1 MSSARGISRSR
12 SSSRSFAP
20 KWCAKAV
27 ARSPEMEDDLKN
39 SLLSVCIQLHRS
51 DVRYIL
57 VGGVAVALHGYYRHS
72 MGPTG
77 ELTSKPDIDLWFE
90 PTYGNYFKLLNA
102 LAAIGV
108 DVSEFQGE
116 VSPDPKRSFFKLDLG
131 EFTLDTLPRINADI
145 PFGEAYARKENVA
158 LDGIQIHYIG
168 YEDLLKDKQS
178 SARQKDKEDIKHL
191 RRQRGEG

>member
-1 MSSARGISRSR
+1 
-12 SSSRSFAP
+12 
-20 KWCAKAV
+20 
-27 ARSPEMEDDLKN
+27 MEEELKN

-77 ELTSKPDIDLWFE
+77 KLTSKPDIDLWFE
-90 PTYGNYFKLLNA
+90 PTYGNYFNLLSA

-108 DVSEFQGE
+108 DVSEYQNE
-116 VSPDPKRSFFKLDLG
+116 DSPDPKRSFFKLDLDG
-131 EFTLDTLPRINADI
+131 FTLDTLPRINADI
-145 PFGEAYARKENVA
+145 TFKAAYARKENVE
-158 LDGIQIHYIG
+158 LDGVPIHYIG
-168 YEDLLKDKQS
+168 YEDLLNDKQS
-178 SARQKDKEDIKHL
+178 SARQKDEEDIKHL